1 MKIGLVAEP
10 RWVNLAV
17 LVPIIVYFAF
27 RRRRLPITVRQLIL
41 LGVFAIVFGFLEAA
55 VVVYLRAASGLLQGY
70 SGTLAD
76 VVQLSRQS
84 KTMEE
89 IRPNL
94 LTVEVLR
101 EAATLLMLGCAA
113 LLTSVR
119 ATARLAAFLWA
130 FAIWDIV
137 YYLGLW
143 ATLGWPHSIR
153 DSDILFLI
161 PAPWFA
167 PVWFP
172 VLVSAL
178 TLVAILLTRTNSAE
192 Q

>member
-10 RWVNLAV
+10 RWVNLTV

-41 LGVFAIVFGFLEAA
+41 LGVFATAFGFLEAA

-70 SGTLAD
+70 SGTLTD

-119 ATARLAAFLWA
+119 ATVRLAAFLWA
-130 FAIWDIV
+130 FAIWDVV

-143 ATLGWPHSIR
+143 ATLRWPHSIR
-153 DSDILFLI
+153 DYDILFLI

-167 PVWFP
+167 AVWFP